1 MKLLVELKK
10 RNALLFWFGLYN
22 FAGAILS
29 LVLMFLDETR
39 ILGISAWIKPFK
51 FFASVGLMAW
61 TMGWLMYYLDN
72 QKKVIVYS
80 LVLAISMF
88 IENAL
93 IFLQSARAT
102 TSHFNIGTATDG
114 IIFGLMGIFIIVFT
128 IVTIL
133 IIMAFFRQ
141 KAFPVSKHYLWSIRL
156 GLILFL
162 FFCIEG
168 GFMLRLSK
176 HTVGAPDGGPG
187 LPLVNW
193 STQYGDLR
201 IAHFI
206 GIHALQLLPLFG
218 YYIAKN
224 TRQVQWFAG
233 VYFIF
238 TMFLL
243 ISALKGISLFGWING
258 LLVM

>member
-1 MKLLVELKK
+1 MKVLVELKK
-10 RNALLFWFGLYN
+10 RNALLYWFGLYN
-22 FAGAILS
+22 FAVAILC
-29 LVLMFLDETR
+29 LGLMFIDKTQ
-39 ILGISAWIKPFK
+39 ILGINAWIKPFK
-51 FFASVGLMAW
+51 FFASVGLMVW

-72 QKKVIVYS
+72 QKKVTLYS
-80 LVLAISMF
+80 LILAISMF
-88 IENAL
+88 VENAL

-114 IIFGLMGIFIIVFT
+114 IIFSLMGIFIIVFT
-128 IVTIL
+128 IVAVL
-133 IIMAFFRQ
+133 IIIAFFRQ
-141 KAFPVSKHYLWSIRL
+141 KTFSISKPYLWSIRL

-168 GFMLRLSK
+168 GFMLNLSK

-218 YYIAKN
+218 NYIAKN

-233 VYFIF
+233 GYFIF

-243 ISALKGISLFGWING
+243 ISALKGISIFGW
-258 LLVM
+258 

>member
-22 FAGAILS
+22 FAGTILS

-51 FFASVGLMAW
+51 FFASVGLMVW

-102 TSHFNIGTATDG
+102 TSHFNIDTATDG

-141 KAFPVSKHYLWSIRL
+141 KTFPVSKHYLWSIRL